1 MTLSGRV
8 DPNLSLFNPS
18 KLYEP
23 SVFLTTTLRSSILA
37 MRASMSSLRLDS
49 IDANKLSACSCTN
62 FEAFP
67 LEVFGSS
74 INLLIPSFTDES
86 ALPIKLSNILRRFTL
101 SLKYSTST
109 FSSRA
114 VALETISSVR

>member
-1 MTLSGRV
+1 
-8 DPNLSLFNPS
+8 
-18 KLYEP
+18 
-23 SVFLTTTLRSSILA
+23 
-37 MRASMSSLRLDS
+37 MSSLRLDS